1 MGFLKLNNRN
11 WTRLCKGEIQ
21 AKQLKIDLKECVGMT
36 KEDEGRTV
44 KVILIDDIDECRAI
58 QVGDLGEVQLYEDGI
73 IHVLLKTGLAKG
85 SIYCMN
91 KEQLEVLES

>member
-21 AKQLKIDLKECVGMT
+21 AKQLKIDLKERVGMT
-36 KEDEGRTV
+36 KEDEGKAV
-44 KVILIDDIDECRAI
+44 KVISVDNIDECRAI
-58 QVGDLGEVQLYEDGI
+58 QVGDTGKIELYEDGI
-73 IHVLLKTGLAKG
+73 IYVLLKTGLAKG

-91 KEQLEVLES
+91 EEQLEVLES